1 MNKLFKQ
8 SQTSF
13 NEIQAFSVGF
23 RLWLF
28 KKNKKWS
35 KKKSHGALFFI

>member
-1 MNKLFKQ
+1 VTAEIGKKNGMTLFVRYDMNKLFKQ

-23 RLWLF
+23 RL
-28 KKNKKWS
+28 
-35 KKKSHGALFFI
+35 